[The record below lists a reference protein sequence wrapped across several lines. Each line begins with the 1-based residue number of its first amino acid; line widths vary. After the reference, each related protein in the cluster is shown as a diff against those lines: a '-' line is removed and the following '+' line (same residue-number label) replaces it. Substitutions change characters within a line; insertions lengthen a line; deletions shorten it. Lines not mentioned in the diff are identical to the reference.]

1 MTIPWDGKSIG
12 LIVPQRVK
20 TYLEKMKE
28 FDEETNRAVI
38 NDLVVQWPQIL
49 EEFRNRLSNAF
60 DANEFP
66 DVSELQ
72 GKFKIEVELSPIP
85 DTDISFMSSL
95 LGEDVTRLQEL
106 EAARQSAKLREGIK
120 GCMAASIHSMD
131 RPEAKNRFYES
142 PPQPSDHITKTFS
155 TFQGDPKTWEDG

>member
-49 EEFRNRLSNAF
+49 EEFRNRLSDAF

-66 DVSELQ
+66 DV
-72 GKFKIEVELSPIP
+72 VELSPIP

-106 EAARQSAKLREGIK
+106 ESARQSAKLREGIK

-155 TFQGDPKTWEDG
+155 TFQGDPKT